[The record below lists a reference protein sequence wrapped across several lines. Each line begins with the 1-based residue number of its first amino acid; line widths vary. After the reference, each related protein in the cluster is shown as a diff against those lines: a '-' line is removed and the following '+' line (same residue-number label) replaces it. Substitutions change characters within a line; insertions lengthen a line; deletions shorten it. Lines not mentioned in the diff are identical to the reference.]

1 MEKKQFT
8 LNQLLIVLGIIC
20 LVLII
25 VLPIIGFSKEGA
37 SRRVCSANL
46 KKISDG
52 MSLYL
57 QDNDDRFPKC
67 YDQKTEADGVPR
79 WQQKIYPYINDQLV
93 FQCPNRPVIA
103 DTSLDYKNPESFCAT
118 GPAYGLNSELGTNN
132 DDREPFK
139 KSQLP
144 VPGETYLVMEAT
156 GGNLTMRG
164 VIEPNQFEGSI
175 PGLGNLYNIE
185 KEPHPYGN
193 INCDEDFKV
202 PRHGNKIYVAFADG
216 HVAFTKIDDI
226 RKEASRN
233 SVSWLGK

>member
-1 MEKKQFT
+1 MEKKKYT

-20 LVLII
+20 LVLVI

-37 SRRVCSANL
+37 SRRVCSSNL

-57 QDNDDRFPKC
+57 QDNDDRFPKS
-67 YDQKTEADGVPR
+67 YDPKTEAEGVPR
-79 WQQKIYPYINDQLV
+79 WQQKIYPYIDDQQV

-103 DTSLDYKNPESFCAT
+103 DTSLDYKNPDSFCAT
-118 GPAYGLNSELGTNN
+118 GPAFGMNAELGTNN

-144 VPGETYLVMEAT
+144 VPGETYLLMEAT
-156 GGNLTMRG
+156 GNNLTMKG
-164 VIEPNQFEGSI
+164 VIEPNQYEGSI

-216 HVAFTKIDDI
+216 HVSFTKIDDI